1 MTDAIDRREFQR
13 KLSLMLT
20 GAAVAPLTGCSSKP
34 GETPAGGAERGAAS
48 DQGSGLFS
56 ITRGEADLR
65 VPPDTPADKS
75 WRYGLIFPFQVA
87 ADRAAAFVNIRIRNG
102 VMAPARNGDDYEV
115 GGDVVLFD
123 DVSGTVTSPPVAV
136 MRNHEEP
143 NPNSTPP
150 KQPSIMV
157 KYPMRGGFVPAGAK
171 KADGSPHPHAGT
183 GFGINMA
190 IARHPG
196 DPKSESG
203 GGMYEGGER
212 YSYLELFQFAYND
225 GQFQVTGSERIPQHE
240 LLPDWFIANG
250 GLTNAI
256 PDGDDLLV
264 AMSAGRIEKTPQPGD
279 NVTIGGGIMRW
290 QRKAGTW
297 RPISFIQATG
307 NDSSTE
313 ASLIRDVD
321 GNLLLSARGSQNRDN
336 HAIRVWR
343 SLDNGGSWEKIIH
356 VADVISS
363 SPITLNQ
370 AADGTPYIASNI
382 FMVPLDSIPKRF
394 RIPADKQGR
403 VRGGGWTRQKLYLWP
418 LTEDRS
424 GLQAPILGRHCK
436 ADFGPAPSGSM
447 WRADHPV
454 AATVRLADGKW
465 HNIMGY
471 RIHDDVESH
480 DLEAPPQTGAYLEE
494 VVSAGEPIPTW
505 NF

>member
-1 MTDAIDRREFQR
+1 MTDPIDRREFQR
-13 KLSLMLT
+13 RVSLILT
-20 GAAVAPLTGCSSKP
+20 GAAVGSVAGCASQP
-34 GETPAGGAERGAAS
+34 GETPPGGTEKGAAS
-48 DQGSGLFS
+48 GQDSGLVS
-56 ITRGEADLR
+56 VTTGEADLK

-87 ADRAAAFVNIRIRNG
+87 PKMAAAFVNIRIRNG
-102 VMAPARNGDDYEV
+102 VMAPARSGDDYEV

-123 DVSGTVTSPPVAV
+123 NVAGTVTAPPVAV

-150 KQPSIMV
+150 NQPSIMV

-203 GGMYEGGER
+203 GAMYEEGES
-212 YSYLELFQFAYND
+212 YSYLELFQFAYED
-225 GQFQVTGSERIPQHE
+225 GQFQVTGSERIPQDE
-240 LLPDWFIANG
+240 LVPGWWMANG

-264 AMSAGRIEKTPQPGD
+264 AMSAGRIEKTPQPGER
-279 NVTIGGGIMRW
+279 VPIGGGVMRW
-290 QRKAGTW
+290 QRKAGIW
-297 RPISFIQATG
+297 RAVSFVQATG

-313 ASLIRDVD
+313 ASLIRDGD
-321 GNLLLSARGSQNRDN
+321 GRLLLSARGQQDRDD

-343 SLDNGGSWEKIIH
+343 SSADSESWEKIIH
-356 VADVISS
+356 VADVMSS
-363 SPITLNQ
+363 GPITLNQ

-382 FMVPLDSIPKRF
+382 FMVPLDPIPKRF
-394 RIPADKQGR
+394 RIPADDQGW

-424 GLQAPILGRHCK
+424 GLEAPILGRHCK

-447 WRADHPV
+447 WRVDHPS
-454 AATVRLADGKW
+454 AATVQLADGNW
-465 HNIMGY
+465 HNMMGY

-494 VVSAGEPIPTW
+494 VVSAGKPIPTW

>member
-1 MTDAIDRREFQR
+1 MTGPIDLREFQR
-13 KLSLMLT
+13 RLSLMIA
-20 GAAVAPLTGCSSKP
+20 GAVGVLAVGCAPDAVQA
-34 GETPAGGAERGAAS
+34 PA
-48 DQGSGLFS
+48 QGSEAALSGAKS
-56 ITRGEADLR
+56 SGIVSVAQGDADLS
-65 VPPDTPADKS
+65 VPPDTPAEKS

-87 ADRAAAFVNIRIRNG
+87 PKMAAAFVNIRIRNG
-102 VMAPARNGDDYEV
+102 VMAPARSGDDYEV

-123 DVSGTVTSPPVAV
+123 DVSGAVTSPPVAV

-150 KQPSIMV
+150 NQPSIMV

-171 KADGSPHPHAGT
+171 RADGSPHPHAGT

-203 GGMYEGGER
+203 GGMYEEGES
-212 YSYLELFQFAYND
+212 YSYLELFQFAYED
-225 GQFQVTGSERIPQHE
+225 RQFKVTGSERIPQSK
-240 LLPDWFIANG
+240 LVPGWWMANG

-264 AMSAGRIEKTPQPGD
+264 AMSAGRIEKKPQPGES
-279 NVTIGGGIMRW
+279 VPIGGGVMRW
-290 QRKAGTW
+290 QRKEGIW
-297 RPISFIQATG
+297 HPVSFVQATG

-313 ASLIRDVD
+313 ASLIRDTD
-321 GNLLLSARGSQNRDN
+321 GRLLLSARGQQDRDD

-343 SLDNGGSWEKIIH
+343 SSADGESWEKIIH
-356 VADVISS
+356 VADVMSS
-363 SPITLNQ
+363 GPITLNQ
-370 AADGTPYIASNI
+370 AADGTPYIAANI
-382 FMVPLDSIPKRF
+382 FMVPLDPIPKRF
-394 RIPADKQGR
+394 RIPADDQGR

-418 LTEDRS
+418 LADDRT
-424 GLQAPILGRHCK
+424 GLEAPILARHCK

-447 WRADHPV
+447 WRVDHPV
-454 AATVRLADGKW
+454 AATVRLADGNW

-494 VVSAGEPIPTW
+494 VISAGKPVPTW